1 VEGTG
6 QRWTPEGLRAHMIDW
21 VQATGPRFLA
31 LRAEVKARRVP
42 FRQMGVEWACPPATK
57 TENRSDGV

>member
-1 VEGTG
+1 
-6 QRWTPEGLRAHMIDW
+6 MIDW